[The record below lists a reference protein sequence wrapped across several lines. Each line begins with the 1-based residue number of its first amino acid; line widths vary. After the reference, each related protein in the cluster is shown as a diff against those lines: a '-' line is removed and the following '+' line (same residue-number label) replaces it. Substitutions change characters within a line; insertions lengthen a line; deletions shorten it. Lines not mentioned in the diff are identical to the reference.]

1 MIMRIGLA
9 AFLCVLM
16 LGLPA
21 CGLRQNY
28 LYRPSPLEK
37 ALERATTTA
46 EDGKVTVGKIILS
59 DLDVML
65 WIEAIEQAWRKRDQV
80 AKGLEVGE
88 SAAESSLG
96 FVSVLLSYLELAPG
110 IGPIIT
116 GIGIVGKMVMSAIN
130 PKGRTEAYADG
141 MQITGAAKAKYHAV
155 NSKQGEGAISAER
168 LTEAGAALQA
178 SGYCAI
184 SVVDANLAG
193 RQTGPC

>member
-1 MIMRIGLA
+1 MRRKLA
-9 AFLCVLM
+9 ALLCVLS
-16 LGLPA
+16 LGLSA
-21 CGLRQNY
+21 CGVRANY
-28 LYRPSPLEK
+28 LYRPSPLER
-37 ALERATTTA
+37 AFERATTTA
-46 EDGKVTVGKIILS
+46 EDGTVTIGKIIVS

-65 WIEAIEQAWRKRDQV
+65 WVEAIEQAWRKRDQV

-88 SAAESSLG
+88 SAAESTMG
-96 FVSVLLSYLELAPG
+96 FASVLLGYLELAPG

-141 MQITGAAKAKYHAV
+141 MKIIGVAKAKYHAANRSRDGV
-155 NSKQGEGAISAER
+155 ISAGI
-168 LTEAGAALQA
+168 LTEAGDILQA

-193 RQTGPC
+193 RQIGPC